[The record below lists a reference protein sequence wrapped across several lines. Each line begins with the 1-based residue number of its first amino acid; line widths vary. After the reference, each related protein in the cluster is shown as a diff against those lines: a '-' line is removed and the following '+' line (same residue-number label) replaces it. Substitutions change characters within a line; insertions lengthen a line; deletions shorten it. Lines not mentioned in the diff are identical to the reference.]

1 MNVIHLHK
9 FEHVHT
15 QYKVINEQFTG
26 MAAELHFWDLLHEQ
40 AQLESNWKQE
50 DWQLHALLSHQCL
63 NSPI

>member
-1 MNVIHLHK
+1 MY
-9 FEHVHT
+9 T
-15 QYKVINEQFTG
+15 QYKVTNEQFTG

-50 DWQLHALLSHQCL
+50 GWQLHALLSHQCL

>member
-50 DWQLHALLSHQCL
+50 GWQLHALL
-63 NSPI
+63 